1 MKKLK
6 LFIAFI
12 FLTYGL
18 SAQVESI
25 GLSGLDESWIYQ
37 PLDTGVVDTSSNVYN
52 FIYADYIDHAVINNE
67 NHIFLLNHMTT
78 SFHGTGGFLQKIDYR
93 TGELLWATPFDL
105 RNDSSQS
112 QPFYYRI
119 IGDEIQVVGF
129 RSKIPYPIPW
139 SEGKPEVRYYS
150 MEDGTLNNL
159 VYSNSTPPNLKPT
172 IYRDVIMPTDNG
184 YCFLNVLPTHS
195 DSFNINFW
203 EDYIIYFD
211 NATNAYDTIKQ
222 VHFGQDSSKY
232 SANHS
237 ELFIDNNKI
246 SSIIYFKDLD
256 NQRYDYEIIL
266 RTYNLDNREFELFNL
281 TDLIHEPNH
290 RYKIISIKDN
300 DSVTLISTKYY
311 PYDKSLNDKLQFCK
325 IMKFNLNDNTSKI
338 VNLNYDNDSSFLYS
352 NAFELSND
360 RILVI
365 NTYKKPL
372 YNENEEHKES
382 YKMLLLDKNLNYEI
396 IKEFEADNPNWHY
409 VFRDCMLL
417 PDDILLL
424 KGGRC
429 FGYNTLYSFY
439 IGIDSKKLGMVKN
452 EEIDNNLSIDIF
464 PNPTSGDIVISGI
477 SSKAEVEILDEL
489 GKCLYKGVL
498 NSPSERLDVS
508 KYKNGVYFVR
518 VKSKNGILNTKK
530 VVKM

>member
-25 GLSGLDESWIYQ
+25 GLTGLDEFWIYQ

-52 FIYADYIDHAVINNE
+52 FIYADYVDHAVINDE
-67 NHIFLLNHMTT
+67 NHIFLLNRMTT
-78 SFHGTGGFLQKIDYR
+78 SLHGTGGFLQKIDYH
-93 TGELLWATPFDL
+93 TGKLLWATPFDL
-105 RNDSSQS
+105 RNDSSQL

-129 RSKIPYPIPW
+129 RSKIPYPTPW
-139 SEGKPEVRYYS
+139 HEGKPEVRYYS

-159 VYSNSTPPNLKPT
+159 VYSNSTPPNLEPT
-172 IYRDVIMPTDNG
+172 THRDIIMPTDNG
-184 YCFLNVLPTHS
+184 YCFLDVLRPRS
-195 DSFNINFW
+195 DSFNVNFW

-211 NATNAYDTIKQ
+211 NATNAYDTVKQ
-222 VHFGQDSSKY
+222 VHFGQDSSNHTP
-232 SANHS
+232 SHS
-237 ELFIDNNKI
+237 ELFVDNQKL
-246 SSIIYFKDLD
+246 SSVIYFGYSYTDLD
-256 NQRYDYEIIL
+256 AQEIIL
-266 RTYNLDNREFELFNL
+266 RTYDLDNRKFELFNL
-281 TDLIHEPNH
+281 TGLINEANR
-290 RYKIISIKDN
+290 RYKIISIKGN
-300 DSVTLISTKYY
+300 DSVILLSTKHL
-311 PYDKSLNDKLQFCK
+311 YDNLENKIQACK
-325 IMKFNLNDNTSKI
+325 VMKFNLNDNTSKI

-352 NAFELSND
+352 NAFKLNND
-360 RILVI
+360 KILAI

-372 YNENEEHKES
+372 YNENEEYKES

-409 VFRDCMLL
+409 GFRDCMLL

-439 IGIDSKKLGMVKN
+439 IGIDAKKLGLVKN
-452 EEIDNNLSIDIF
+452 KEIHNDLSIDIF
-464 PNPTSGDIVISGI
+464 PNPTSGSIVISGI
-477 SSKAEVEILDEL
+477 NSKAEVEILDES
-489 GKCLYKGVL
+489 GRCLYKGAL
-498 NSPSERLDVS
+498 NSPSERLDIS
-508 KYKNGVYFVR
+508 RYKNGVYFVR
-518 VKSKNGILNTKK
+518 VKSKNGILNTQK